1 MRKLFLPQLATAALL
16 TWCLGTEGGAAEVRL
31 SGTQDRVVLE
41 THDATI
47 EEILTAMRSTF
58 NLDVKLKGASAR
70 RFTGM
75 YIGSMRQVLL
85 RLLSGNDY
93 VLRSNPD
100 GISIRLLGN
109 STADSSAALSNLS
122 SAVPGSRLLQLRQGQ
137 VKRQGD

>member
-1 MRKLFLPQLATAALL
+1 MRKLFLLQLATAALL
-16 TWCLGTEGGAAEVRL
+16 TWCLSCGGGAAEVRL

-47 EEILTAMRSTF
+47 VEILTAMRSTF

-75 YIGSMRQVLL
+75 YIGSIRQVLL
-85 RLLSGNDY
+85 RLLTGNDY
-93 VLRSNPD
+93 VLRSDHD

-109 STADSSAALSNLS
+109 STADSTAAPSNLS
-122 SAVPGSRLLQLRQGQ
+122 SAVPSSRLVGLRQGQ